1 MLITLKEHL
10 NIWSN
15 LKKQRKILASRN
27 FLNLFNVIHAN
38 YFSESLWQTTKEMN
52 KDSDLIPLLIFPLRK
67 RLMVMLPL
75 DLIELKKDKS
85 LNLKLAYI
93 VSWTELKKDR
103 KKIIQNAKNIL
114 RRI

>member
-1 MLITLKEHL
+1 MLITLKNIL

-27 FLNLFNVIHAN
+27 FLNLFNVVHAN
-38 YFSESLWQTTKEMN
+38 YFSEGLWETTKDMT
-52 KDSDLIPLLIFPLRK
+52 DSELIPILIFPLGR
-67 RLMVMLPL
+67 RLMFMLPL
-75 DLIELKKDKS
+75 HLIEMRKDRS
-85 LNLKLAYI
+85 LNTKMAYI

-103 KKIIQNAKNIL
+103 KNIIKNAKNIL